1 MKRIN
6 HILLPAMLLLASC
19 QSDPIID
26 EASFAEAEFI
36 AVTEGFE
43 AETKTTLSS
52 EGRVLWKSGDQ
63 LSIFTGFTLNKQY
76 QVNDASDGK
85 TTAGF
90 SSVNSGSSD
99 EFFAGSD
106 IPSNVAYYPYS
117 PETEISRSGSEY
129 ALSVN
134 LPSTQTYAESS
145 FGSGAF
151 PMVAVTS
158 STSDNH
164 LKFKNVLGGIKLQ
177 LTGNMVVSSIKI
189 KGKNGEILCGPAT
202 VTAGNSSLPVVTLS
216 DASATTVTLD
226 CGEDGVALDR
236 TEPTDFIIALPPV
249 TFEKGFEVEIC
260 RKEGHSEYLSTDK
273 VQSITRS
280 NLLKMPERDL
290 YFVECYFPSYR
301 TMTDHHVDFCGDC
314 VADSGNPQ
322 YRDKDYV
329 ADALTVTWPEFNT
342 DVLDALDL
350 SYENFLDEYDTT
362 TLYVLDIKR
371 GPYGL
376 NDTTFVD
383 ARQYP
388 FPAGVTYYSML
399 SMEFPITSD
408 IISLYVDSEAEIPS
422 ENTIEFAYK
431 AKRNSPSTP
440 DIGFRF
446 SYTVSPR
453 TQHIHDNSGFS
464 SIRLNHDYIL
474 GPQNKLVETPPADG
488 YDPVIDGY
496 RTYGAVVAR
505 GRHLGEG
512 VFDFSCH
519 LNEHFDEYGANV
531 HLDDDS
537 MIRFEIVQSS
547 DDFVFVSDAG
557 ETDVVSISPSDFSA
571 YNYKYGP
578 FVDLKYKGAFLS
590 KDVCALIKFS
600 EICGADGSVACA
612 GYYYVVFKAPFELRV
627 DREARLLT
635 INGSPS
641 KVYISDMVSIV
652 ESYYGEESNVVCTF
666 MDGAMRATE
675 YGKSIYGLSDKP
687 ASLSFK
693 PGMEL
698 EYPYPNNSKPTFG
711 GCLTYGSDASGLYLL
726 WDNLGIDLL
735 VNKFADFNIVAQVEG
750 WGGFETSGVAV
761 VMSTANSKTPDMDI
775 VIPQKDEHGSSSGS
789 AGSITSIS
797 YPEQNSTISL
807 LQGESYTICVKVNPA
822 DTDESLIIS
831 PSIACPVVYDVSHD
845 KGSPYW
851 YVTVTAIA
859 TKTGRGALCIDSE
872 NYSTLCYINVYK
884 IGVEGLSLDESELT
898 MRVGETKT
906 MLAVV
911 MPANASNK
919 GITWTSSDTSVAYVS
934 QSGVVTAKK
943 AGKVV
948 ITATSKD
955 NTSVRARCTVLVR
968 DNSVDGGTAEGVGF
982 KEWN

>member
-1 MKRIN
+1 
-6 HILLPAMLLLASC
+6 MLLLASC
-19 QSDPIID
+19 QSDLIKN
-26 EASFAEAEFI
+26 ESSLAEAEFI

-52 EGRVLWKSGDQ
+52 DGRVLWKSGDQ

-99 EFFAGSD
+99 EFYAGSD
-106 IPSNVAYYPYS
+106 IPANVAYYPYS
-117 PETEISRSGSEY
+117 SETEIRKSGSEY
-129 ALSVN
+129 SLAVD
-134 LPSTQTYAESS
+134 LPSTQTYAEGS

-158 STSDNH
+158 STSDNY

-280 NLLKMPERDL
+280 NLLKMPERGL
-290 YFVECYFPSYR
+290 HFIECCFPSYR

-314 VADSGNPQ
+314 VAGFRNPQ
-322 YRDKDYV
+322 CSDKDYTS
-329 ADALTVTWPEFNT
+329 DALTVTWPGFNV
-342 DVLDALDL
+342 DVLAELDL
-350 SYENFLDEYDTT
+350 SYEMFLEEYDTT
-362 TLYVLDIKR
+362 TLYVLDVTQR
-371 GPYGL
+371 SNGTR
-376 NDTTFVD
+376 DTTFINAD
-383 ARQYP
+383 QYL

-399 SMEFPITSD
+399 SKEIITTSD

-440 DIGFRF
+440 DIGFKF

-464 SIRLNHDYIL
+464 SIRLNPDYIL

-547 DDFVFVSDAG
+547 DDVVFVSDAG

-571 YNYKYGP
+571 YNSKYGP

-590 KDVCALIKFS
+590 KDVCALIKVS

-612 GYYYVVFKAPFELRV
+612 GYYYVIFKAPFELRV
-627 DREARLLT
+627 NREARLLT

-711 GCLTYGSDASGLYLL
+711 GCLIYGSDASGLYLL
-726 WDNLGIDLL
+726 WDNLGTDLL

-807 LQGESYTICVKVNPA
+807 PQGESYTICVKVNPA

-851 YVTVTAIA
+851 FVTVTAIA

-898 MRVGETKT
+898 MRVGEAKT
-906 MLAVV
+906 MLAAV

-955 NTSVRARCTVLVR
+955 NSSARARCTVLIR
-968 DNSVDGGTAEGVGF
+968 ENSVDGGTAEGVGF